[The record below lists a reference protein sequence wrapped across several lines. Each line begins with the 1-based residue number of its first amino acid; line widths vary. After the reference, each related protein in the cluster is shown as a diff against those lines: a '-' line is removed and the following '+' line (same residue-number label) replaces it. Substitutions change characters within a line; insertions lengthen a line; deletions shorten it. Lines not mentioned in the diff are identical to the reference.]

1 MNLKETARIV
11 LCAATLSAMA
21 GCVGSAEMAVPTAR
35 TSARKSAS
43 PRKLI
48 KRAWLTVKGN
58 NVAAAAVR
66 ATTIVKE
73 AEGYVESS
81 SATKDESAS
90 LRVRV
95 PTPDLDACLDKLAK
109 LGKETRR
116 RVSARDVT
124 DQYIDVEAKLKNY
137 AALRDRL
144 RALLDK
150 ATKVQDILAIER
162 ELARVQAETDS
173 LQGRL
178 KALGTQVDMAAIEL
192 DIERKTILG
201 PLGYLG
207 AGVVWMIEKLF
218 VIR

>member
-1 MNLKETARIV
+1 MNTNPLARIA
-11 LCAATLSAMA
+11 LCAATLCAMA
-21 GCVGSAEMAVPTAR
+21 GCVGTADMGAPPAPSS
-35 TSARKSAS
+35 TRKSAS

-48 KRAWLTVKGN
+48 KRAWLTVNVKD
-58 NVAAAAVR
+58 VAAAVVGAAR
-66 ATTIVKE
+66 IVEE
-73 AEGYVESS
+73 AKGYVESS
-81 SATKDESAS
+81 SATKGESAS
-90 LRVRV
+90 LYVRV
-95 PTPDLDACLDKLAK
+95 PAPDLDACLDKLAK
-109 LGKETRR
+109 LGKEANR

-124 DQYIDVEAKLKNY
+124 DQYIDTAAKLKNY

-150 ATKVQDILAIER
+150 ATKVQDVLAIEC
-162 ELARVQAETDS
+162 ELARVQAEADS

-178 KALGTQVDMAAIEL
+178 KALGTQVHMASIEL

-207 AGVVWMIEKLF
+207 AGVIWVIEKLF